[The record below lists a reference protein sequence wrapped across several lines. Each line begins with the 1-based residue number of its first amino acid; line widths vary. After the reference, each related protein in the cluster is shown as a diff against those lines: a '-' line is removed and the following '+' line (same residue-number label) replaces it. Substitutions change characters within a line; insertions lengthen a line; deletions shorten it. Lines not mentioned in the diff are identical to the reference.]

1 MKYSSRA
8 IHCKG
13 LNPSLFEQVG
23 QVLLAAGG
31 LEHGGVEVGKGRF
44 RQLETN
50 QCYQIFLLSVKLCI
64 LGDGASQEGNVC
76 AQDALHQDR
85 DIL

>member
-1 MKYSSRA
+1 MGVLKWGRDGSGNWKQISVIKSFCCLSS
-8 IHCKG
+8 
-13 LNPSLFEQVG
+13 S
-23 QVLLAAGG
+23 
-31 LEHGGVEVGKGRF
+31 GKGTF
-44 RQLETN
+44 
-50 QCYQIFLLSVKLCI
+50 CI